1 MTKAHLKPIGL
12 AVVSSIAAMVV
23 AASALAHDAAS
34 IEGAMP
40 ASLPGGT
47 ILQLDAVRN
56 ATARFH
62 DVAQAEAEGYVDI
75 GLFFP
80 NMGWHYL
87 KVKLL
92 DDQFEVESPE
102 LLVYADDPC
111 GGARRL
117 VAVEYAVP
125 VALSKKAPAGFI
137 GQADTW
143 SVFNGELWTLHA
155 WVHEYNPDGVF
166 AANNPRI
173 AP

>member
-1 MTKAHLKPIGL
+1 MNRIRSKTLHLTVATMFAAVGL
-12 AVVSSIAAMVV
+12 
-23 AASALAHDAAS
+23 AASALAQEGHDAHRTNNA
-34 IEGAMP
+34 P
-40 ASLPGGT
+40 LPGGT

-62 DVAQAEAEGYVDI
+62 DVAVAEAERYVDI

-87 KVKLL
+87 KAELL
-92 DDQFEVESPE
+92 DGRFEAESPE

-111 GGARRL
+111 GGPRRL

-125 VALSKKAPAGFI
+125 LALSAKAPAGFI
-137 GQADTW
+137 GKADAW
-143 SVFNGELWTLHA
+143 SVFNNELWTLHA

-166 AANNPRI
+166 APNNPRVG
-173 AP
+173 P

>member
-1 MTKAHLKPIGL
+1 MSRNHSRIL
-12 AVVSSIAAMVV
+12 SIAV
-23 AASALAHDAAS
+23 ATAVSALGLSASALAHDGHAAQN
-34 IEGAMP
+34 
-40 ASLPGGT
+40 ASKAPLPGGT
-47 ILQLDAVRN
+47 ILQLEAVRN
-56 ATARFH
+56 ATGRFH

-87 KVKLL
+87 KAELL
-92 DDQFEVESPE
+92 DEHFEAESPE

-111 GGARRL
+111 GGPRRL

-125 VALSKKAPAGFI
+125 LAASKNAPAGFI
-137 GQADTW
+137 GPADTW

-166 AANNPRI
+166 AANNLRVVP
-173 AP
+173 